1 MNAADG
7 EERGTVR
14 NETEA
19 TGKEG
24 EAREQERKDRS
35 GIEKKKK
42 KKSCLQM
49 PRRKPLHDTQNV
61 KEKSVLSD
69 RG

>member
-42 KKSCLQM
+42 KIMSPNAAAEAITRYTKCQGKK
-49 PRRKPLHDTQNV
+49 RPL
-61 KEKSVLSD
+61 
-69 RG
+69 